1 MEEIVMKRALLVID
15 VQKIYALE
23 ESSYFV
29 GNSQAVVKNINR
41 LIDSFH
47 GQGEMIVYIKH
58 EHNPDGSD
66 SGRMFDF
73 AGDVGSI
80 EFQEGSQEAEFVD
93 ALSIIENAPII
104 IKKRYDAFL
113 GTELNNILQENNIEK
128 VVICGFMTNF
138 CCESTARHAHDI
150 DYFVDFVV
158 DAMGTPGTELLTP
171 EETTTATVATIQE
184 GFAVVVNTDDIL

>member
-1 MEEIVMKRALLVID
+1 MKRALLVID

-29 GNSQAVVKNINR
+29 ENSQTIVKNINH
-41 LIDSFH
+41 LIDSFYK
-47 GQGEMIVYIKH
+47 QDEMIVYIKH

-73 AGDVGSI
+73 AGEVEDV
-80 EFQEGSQEAEFVD
+80 EFKQNTLEAEFID
-93 ALSIIENAPII
+93 GLSIIKNAPVI
-104 IKKRYDAFL
+104 IKRRYDAFL
-113 GTELNNILQENNIEK
+113 GTELNNILNENDIEK

-150 DYFVDFVV
+150 DYFVDFVI
-158 DAMGTPGTELLTP
+158 DAMGTPGTELFTP
-171 EETTTATVATIQE
+171 EETTKATVATME
-184 GFAVVVNTDDIL
+184 SGFAVVVTTDDV

>member
-1 MEEIVMKRALLVID
+1 MKRALLVID

-29 GNSQAVVKNINR
+29 KNSQTIVENINR
-41 LIDSFH
+41 LISRFH
-47 GQGEMIVYIKH
+47 KQNEMIVYIKH

-73 AGDVGSI
+73 AGEVEDV
-80 EFQEGSQEAEFVD
+80 EFQQNSLEAEFID
-93 ALSIIENAPII
+93 GLSIIRNAPVI
-104 IKKRYDAFL
+104 IKRRYDSFL
-113 GTELNNILQENNIEK
+113 GTELNNILKENDIEK

-150 DYFVDFVV
+150 DYFVDFVI

-171 EETTTATVATIQE
+171 EETTKATVATIE
-184 GFAVVVNTDDIL
+184 SGFAVVVNTDDV

>member
-1 MEEIVMKRALLVID
+1 MKRALLVID

-29 GNSQAVVKNINR
+29 ENSQTIVENINR
-41 LIDSFH
+41 LIGRFH
-47 GQGEMIVYIKH
+47 KQDEMIVYIKH

-73 AGDVGSI
+73 AGEVEDV
-80 EFQEGSQEAEFVD
+80 EFQQNSLEVEFID
-93 ALSIIENAPII
+93 GLSIIENAPVI
-104 IKKRYDAFL
+104 IKRRYDAFL
-113 GTELNNILQENNIEK
+113 GTELNNILKENDIEK

-150 DYFVDFVV
+150 DYFVDFVI

-171 EETTTATVATIQE
+171 EETTKATVATIE
-184 GFAVVVNTDDIL
+184 SGFAVVVNTDDV